1 MIKSLSPLQTIQYR
15 PEWCQDLTTRWSRG
29 VPISEKMGMHISHYD
44 GQTFHLK
51 ANLAANFNV
60 HGSMFAGSVYSQC
73 VLAGW
78 GLIWL
83 QLKEEG
89 LVGEP
94 VLTESTIKYHGP
106 VDEEPEARVAREG
119 MPAVL
124 QPLKRGSLP
133 PSASR
138 SSCSAAASWR
148 RSSAVTTWCSRP
160 AVRASNRV
168 VSPSNNKASS

>member
-1 MIKSLSPLQTIQYR
+1 M
-15 PEWCQDLTTRWSRG
+15 
-29 VPISEKMGMHISHYD
+29 
-44 GQTFHLK
+44 
-51 ANLAANFNV
+51 
-60 HGSMFAGSVYSQC
+60 
-73 VLAGW
+73 
-78 GLIWL
+78 
-83 QLKEEG
+83 
-89 LVGEP
+89 GEP
-94 VLTESTIKYHGP
+94 VLAESTIKYHGP

-148 RSSAVTTWCSRP
+148 RSFAVTMWCSRP
-160 AVRASNRV
+160 AARASNRV